1 MYIFIYI
8 CIYIYIWYAL
18 LSMCVYKYIYMVYTS
33 MSIYIY
39 RNMNLIS
46 ARPMTTSLAI
56 YETSSNYLFNHM
68 PWGSE
73 KHVGFQYF

>member
-1 MYIFIYI
+1 M
-8 CIYIYIWYAL
+8 YIYIHMYIYIFGMHFYL
-18 LSMCVYKYIYMVYTS
+18 CVCINIYMVYTS

-73 KHVGFQYF
+73 KHVGCQYF